1 MPPRRNPA
9 KHDSIT
15 GSSMDTQRL
24 VLFMLF
30 TFSTFFLID
39 AWQKDGQPP
48 RPVPAASV
56 PASTPGASP
65 VPAPTQPLTV
75 APSASAPAPVG
86 ELQKGEQ
93 VRVETDMY
101 IAVIDTAGGDLRHL
115 ELLGQRDT
123 LDK

>member
-1 MPPRRNPA
+1 
-9 KHDSIT
+9 
-15 GSSMDTQRL
+15 MDTQRL

-56 PASTPGASP
+56 PASTPAASSP
-65 VPAPTQPLTV
+65 VPTPTQPLTV
-75 APSASAPAPVG
+75 APAASAPTPGG

-93 VRVETDMY
+93 VRVETDMF
-101 IAVIDTAGGDLRHL
+101 IALIDTAGGDLRHL

-123 LDK
+123 LDNKKNFTLLEVQPER